1 MNSDGIRARTFS
13 KIWLE
18 RFEQDCP
25 ELVVFSFTLYS
36 SQKQMSSSENE
47 DSFASTASEATNI
60 SSLGGGSATTSVA
73 TAAVSIGST
82 IPADPN
88 RPSNRPGSVVSKA
101 KAVEQAA
108 DIGIVSYLLF
118 KKDTLKFTTYCNQD
132 CALFGDPDTK
142 LRSSV
147 LNRKGYL
154 TKLQKTDPTGFEA
167 LAGKYGLITN
177 HQQHLASPPAAAA
190 TLRRQASP
198 PPAHAPS
205 RSSNKKKKARRSH
218 PSTITVSSPP
228 VLVHETMANPPPAA
242 RPRVGGGTSSFYVI
256 GHSLF
261 LLII

>member
-1 MNSDGIRARTFS
+1 
-13 KIWLE
+13 
-18 RFEQDCP
+18 
-25 ELVVFSFTLYS
+25 
-36 SQKQMSSSENE
+36 
-47 DSFASTASEATNI
+47 
-60 SSLGGGSATTSVA
+60 
-73 TAAVSIGST
+73 
-82 IPADPN
+82 
-88 RPSNRPGSVVSKA
+88 
-101 KAVEQAA
+101 VEQAA

-118 KKDTLKFTTYCNQD
+118 KKDTLKFTMYCNQD

-177 HQQHLASPPAAAA
+177 HQQHLASPPAAA
-190 TLRRQASP
+190 TPRRQASP

-205 RSSNKKKKARRSH
+205 QSSNKKKKARRSC

-228 VLVHETMANPPPAA
+228 ILLVHETMANPPPAA
-242 RPRVGGGTSSFYVI
+242 RPRVGGGTSSFFVI

-261 LLII
+261 LFIIYLLSCSPLYPCCRCCSCPSSTSLLAALPQRRQLRAQSIQRGMHPLGSDARPCPRPQRWYRSG